1 MRTRLFAPTCV
12 AFVVAVAALAAARLG
27 AQAQPASTPRY
38 TAPWTTDGH
47 PDLQGVWFFGTLT
60 PLERPARLAGRTHLT
75 DEEIADIEKRTA
87 DNAVRTASFGFFGD
101 TSHYAYD
108 KRTSL
113 VVDPPD
119 GKMPPFTPFG
129 RERSIAHIT
138 RISRVPS
145 GPEDRS
151 VWDRCILG
159 WNSGPPMIPTV
170 PAGYNQNVQL
180 FQTRDYFVI
189 LNEQVH
195 NARIVPMDGRPH
207 GSLRQWAGDS
217 RGRWEGQTLVVDTVN
232 FTPFGTGTITV
243 NSSLRVVFDEHLHL
257 TERFTR
263 VREDTVVYEFTIDDP
278 TIWTRPWTVAVPLT
292 KSQSNLYEYACHEG
306 NYTMPNSLS
315 AARAEEASGKT
326 GACYSFDYD
335 CEEVKKLDEAA
346 RKAGQS
352 SPR

>member
-1 MRTRLFAPTCV
+1 MRKGLFAVTYV
-12 AFVVAVAALAAARLG
+12 ALAVLLVTPSSVRLG
-27 AQAQPASTPRY
+27 AQGRSNSTSGW
-38 TAPWTTDGH
+38 TAPRTADGH

-60 PLERPARLAGRTHLT
+60 PLERPANLAGRTHLT
-75 DEEIADIEKRTA
+75 DEEIAKLEQTTA
-87 DNAVRTASFGFFGD
+87 DAAVRNASFGFFGD

-113 VVDPPD
+113 VVDPSD
-119 GKMPPFTPFG
+119 GKMPPFTQYG
-129 RERSIAHIT
+129 RDRSIAHLT
-138 RISRVPS
+138 KISRLPN

-151 VWDRCILG
+151 IWDRCILG

-207 GSLRQWAGDS
+207 GTLRQWAGDS
-217 RGRWEGQTLVVDTVN
+217 RGRWEGQTLVVDSTS

-263 VREDTVVYEFTIDDP
+263 VREDTVLYEFTIDDA
-278 TIWTRPWTVAVPLT
+278 TIWTRPWTVAIPLT

-326 GACYSFDYD
+326 GACYSFNYD
-335 CEEVKKLDEAA
+335 CDEVKKFEEAA
-346 RKAGQS
+346 KAGQAP
-352 SPR
+352 PR